1 MHMQTYAKKELMAEM
16 FAAATKGLSA
26 QAQQLARKVAARAQS
41 LPSLAAIKTTKL
53 DGDDCAHKDTYTMIH
68 GPFFVNIFL
77 DAHCP
82 CVCGRGVFVECG
94 GGGGGMGGGVDEGR
108 VAIHVF

>member
-68 GPFFVNIFL
+68 GPFFCKYNFL
-77 DAHCP
+77 DAHSP
-82 CVCGRGVFVECG
+82 CVYVGGVFSLSVCVWGEG
-94 GGGGGMGGGVDEGR
+94 GGGGDE
-108 VAIHVF
+108 